1 MKVSNFSKELL
12 EQFEGVIYDM
22 LDAYIRSNYEVIKV
36 EDTNYLCS
44 GENDYETIEHSLID
58 FLNEKGI
65 DTDNWSI
72 AVECNNLELMN
83 MYEFSISV
91 LPSEEIENAND
102 DELCD
107 ECQATAEKLL
117 GSIADE
123 FENDIKQLL
132 HRYFGEKYGM
142 DYTDNAAST
151 IFHHQWNLVTD
162 ALKITEPKG

>member
-1 MKVSNFSKELL
+1 MKVSNFSKELM

-44 GENDYETIEHSLID
+44 GENDYETIEHSLIG

-72 AVECNNLELMN
+72 AVECNKLELMN

-91 LPSEEIENAND
+91 LPSDEIENAND

-107 ECQATAEKLL
+107 DCKTVVEDLIAE
-117 GSIADE
+117 IAED
-123 FENDIKQLL
+123 FQNDIKTMLL
-132 HRYFGEKYGM
+132 GYFSEKY
-142 DYTDNAAST
+142 DKEFIEKAAYV
-151 IFHHQWNLVTD
+151 ICCHQWSLVTD
-162 ALKITEPKG
+162 KLKITEPKG